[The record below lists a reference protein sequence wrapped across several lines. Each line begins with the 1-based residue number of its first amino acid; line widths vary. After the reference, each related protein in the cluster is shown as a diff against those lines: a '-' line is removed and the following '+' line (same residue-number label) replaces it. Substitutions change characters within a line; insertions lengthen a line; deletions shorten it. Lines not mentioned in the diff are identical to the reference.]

1 MKGRALQ
8 IDFTLVTH
16 QGLPQG
22 AQDDQLLA
30 EALLRRGCTVRFAV
44 WNDPSVD
51 WSASSLTLVRSN
63 WDYHLMPQAWLA
75 WIESVGS
82 QTRLLNP
89 PALLRWNT
97 DKRYLAELAAK
108 GQPCLPTVFVED
120 AALSPQA
127 IASANGWQ
135 DVVIKPAIGA
145 SARGARRFRGTEIG
159 DAAEQHLRLL
169 LQDSAVLVQPY
180 MAVVE
185 RAQERCLVFIA
196 GRFSHAFV
204 KPAFSSG
211 AAGHLAIQLHQPS
224 LKELAV
230 AEQVLRAAPMAPTYA
245 RVDLISGEHGP
256 MLMELELIEPDMALR
271 LAPTGVAS
279 LVTALT

>member
-1 MKGRALQ
+1 MHF
-8 IDFTLVTH
+8 DFTLVTH

-30 EALLRRGCTVRFAV
+30 EALQRLGHSVRFAV
-44 WNDPSVD
+44 WNDPTVD
-51 WSASSLTLVRSN
+51 WSQGAVTLIRST
-63 WDYHLMPQAWLA
+63 WDYHLAPEAWLSWLGEA
-75 WIESVGS
+75 GRK
-82 QTRLLNP
+82 TRLVNP
-89 PALLRWNT
+89 LELLRWNT

-108 GQPCLPTVFVED
+108 GLPCLPTVFVED
-120 AALSPQA
+120 AATSLSA
-127 IASANGWQ
+127 ITSQQGWN

-145 SARGARRFRGTEIG
+145 SARGARRFRGAEMG
-159 DAAEQHLRLL
+159 DAAEQHLRSL
-169 LQDSAVLVQPY
+169 LQTSAVLVQPY

-185 RAQERCLVFIA
+185 RAQESCLIFIA

-224 LKELAV
+224 AEELAV
-230 AEQVLRAAPMAPTYA
+230 AEQVLQAAPMAPTYA
-245 RVDLISGEHGP
+245 RVDLIPVEQGP